1 VHDLAAAARTGDL
14 PLYAAVFLQKAFESS
29 YTKLSSHQV
38 ISVVHVCLPCRLR
51 MGGLIMYVVMVSQT
65 AFVLPLLPLSFFSLS
80 LSLSFSLP
88 FNMILNVHFFTL
100 LVEKHVPPCQWF
112 GTV

>member
-1 VHDLAAAARTGDL
+1 
-14 PLYAAVFLQKAFESS
+14 
-29 YTKLSSHQV
+29 
-38 ISVVHVCLPCRLR
+38 
-51 MGGLIMYVVMVSQT
+51 
-65 AFVLPLLPLSFFSLS
+65 LLPLSFFPLSLS
-80 LSLSFSLP
+80 LSLSLSLLSLSLP